1 MSLSWRTIRLLTGRL
16 VVSRLC
22 PALAFFLFVGVGSRP
37 LRAAS
42 PEAPL
47 VRAVESVGM
56 TVADVDRS
64 IRFYS
69 KVLSFDKISDVEL
82 QGSDYEH
89 LEGVFGLRMRVVA
102 MRLGDESIELTE
114 YLTPQGRPVP
124 NDSRSNDR
132 WFQHIAI
139 ITSDMDRAYTWLREN
154 RVRHVSTAPQTLPD
168 YIKSAAGIRA
178 FYFDDPD
185 GHPLE
190 ILEFPPDKGDPKWHH
205 ANGKLFLGID
215 HTAIVVANTSA
226 SLQFY
231 HDVLGFS
238 VAGESQNYGPEQEHL
253 NNVFA
258 ARLRITGLRSR
269 EGPGIELLEYLA
281 PSDGR
286 TMPGDEHSNDVI
298 HHQTRLVT
306 DNIETVLNQMEERH
320 YQLISSGIATFAKA
334 EIGFHFGVIVR
345 DPDGHA
351 IELVKK

>member
-1 MSLSWRTIRLLTGRL
+1 MSLSWRRKRLLTGRL
-16 VVSRLC
+16 GTSRC
-22 PALAFFLFVGVGSRP
+22 SVLACLLFVAASARP
-37 LRAAS
+37 VRAAS
-42 PEAPL
+42 PEAPV

-56 TVADVDRS
+56 TVADVERS
-64 IRFYS
+64 IHFYS
-69 KVLSFDKISDVEL
+69 KVLSFEKISDIEL

-124 NDSRSNDR
+124 SDSHSNDR

-139 ITSDMDRAYTWLREN
+139 ITSDMNRAYAWLREN
-154 RVRHVSTAPQTLPD
+154 RIQQISTGPQTLPD

-178 FYFDDPD
+178 FYFEDPD

-190 ILEFPPDKGDPKWHH
+190 VLEFPPDKGDPKWRH

-215 HTAIVVANTSA
+215 HTAITVAHTSA

-231 HDVLGFS
+231 RDVLGFS
-238 VAGESQNYGPEQEHL
+238 VAGESENYGTEQEHL
-253 NNVFA
+253 NNVFG
-258 ARLRITGLRSR
+258 ARLRITSLRSP

-281 PSDGR
+281 PGGGR
-286 TMPGDEHSNDVI
+286 AMPGDEHANDVV

-306 DNIETVLNQMEERH
+306 DDIGAALTALQEKH
-320 YQLISSGIATFAKA
+320 YQMMSSGIAAFAKA
-334 EIGFHFGVIVR
+334 EPGFHLGVIVR
-345 DPDGHA
+345 DPDGHV

>member
-1 MSLSWRTIRLLTGRL
+1 
-16 VVSRLC
+16 
-22 PALAFFLFVGVGSRP
+22 
-37 LRAAS
+37 
-42 PEAPL
+42 
-47 VRAVESVGM
+47 VE
-56 TVADVDRS
+56 RS

-69 KVLSFDKISDVEL
+69 KVLSFEKISDIEL

-124 NDSRSNDR
+124 SDSHSNDR

-139 ITSDMDRAYTWLREN
+139 TTSDMNRAYAWLREN
-154 RVRHVSTAPQTLPD
+154 RVQHVSTGPQTLPD

-190 ILEFPPDKGDPKWHH
+190 ILEFPPDKGDPKWRH

-215 HTAIVVANTSA
+215 HTAIAVANTSA

-231 HDVLGFS
+231 RDLLGLR
-238 VAGESQNYGPEQEHL
+238 VAGESENYGSEQEHL
-253 NNVFA
+253 NSVFG
-258 ARLRITGLRSR
+258 ARLRITSLRSL

-281 PSDGR
+281 PAGGR
-286 TMPGDEHSNDVI
+286 AMSGDDHANDVI

-306 DNIETVLNQMEERH
+306 DDIGAALTALQERH

-334 EIGFHFGVIVR
+334 ALGFHSAVIVR